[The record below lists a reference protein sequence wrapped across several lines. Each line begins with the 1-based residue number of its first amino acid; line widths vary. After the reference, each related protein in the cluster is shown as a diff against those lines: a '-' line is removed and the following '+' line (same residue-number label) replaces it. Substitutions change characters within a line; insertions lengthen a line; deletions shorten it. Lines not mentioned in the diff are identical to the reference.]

1 MLPLFLVHTQNAYKN
16 GRERKWGDIDIT
28 DNSSYNN
35 SVAKLNP
42 FRYRGYYYD
51 TETGLY
57 YLNSRY
63 YDPSI
68 GRFINADDISYIQP
82 TEINGL
88 NLFAYCGN
96 NPVMYVDPDGTWSWS
111 SFWRGVVNVLTGV
124 GAIAAGALVVVSGV
138 AGVGMLVVAGVTI
151 TAGALTTINGGA
163 DIGEAISGYNFVRDG
178 IFGSNQSAYDLY
190 SGITAG
196 IAAVGS
202 AICGGWL
209 RYNAPRINA
218 FKNMG
223 NYNVKGKHLPS
234 SKGDWAKFI
243 TGDQQYLRNLGREA
257 IKNTPMKKLLINS
270 PDSYKLFYN
279 AGIKIGLKGE
289 TSIRLVFSKLGK
301 IITFFPN

>member
-42 FRYRGYYYD
+42 IRYRGYYYD

-82 TEINGL
+82 TDINGL

-96 NPVMYVDPDGTWSWS
+96 NPVMYVNPDGTWGWS
-111 SFWRGVVNVLTGV
+111 EFWRGVINVLTGV
-124 GAIAAGALVVVSGV
+124 GAIVAGALVIASGV

-163 DIGEAISGYNFVRDG
+163 DIGEAISGYNFVKDG

-218 FKNMG
+218 YKNIEAYQYSNTLMDSKHMARSYQHSVLLQKQIIKYG
-223 NYNVKGKHLPS
+223 KMVKESKQIVNFTIKGGFRIGEGVWHDATWKLVVNYIKGIIFH
-234 SKGDWAKFI
+234 
-243 TGDQQYLRNLGREA
+243 
-257 IKNTPMKKLLINS
+257 
-270 PDSYKLFYN
+270 
-279 AGIKIGLKGE
+279 IGP
-289 TSIRLVFSKLGK
+289 F
-301 IITFFPN
+301 

>member
-1 MLPLFLVHTQNAYKN
+1 MYT
-16 GRERKWGDIDIT
+16 GTGIDIT

-51 TETGLY
+51 TETSLY

-96 NPVMYVDPDGTWSWS
+96 NPVMYVDPDGTWGWS
-111 SFWRGVVNVLTGV
+111 EFWRGTWGWSEFWRGVINVLTGV
-124 GAIAAGALVVVSGV
+124 GAIVAGALVIASGV

-202 AICGGWL
+202 VCLRFVFGYNRRYSCCRKCNLWWL
-209 RYNAPRINA
+209 
-218 FKNMG
+218 
-223 NYNVKGKHLPS
+223 VTL
-234 SKGDWAKFI
+234 
-243 TGDQQYLRNLGREA
+243 
-257 IKNTPMKKLLINS
+257 
-270 PDSYKLFYN
+270 
-279 AGIKIGLKGE
+279 
-289 TSIRLVFSKLGK
+289 
-301 IITFFPN
+301 